1 MMEENK
7 KSNTNLIIIA
17 LAVLLLGALTY
28 TFYTSSEHKKLTD
41 EIEVEKLEI
50 EQNLDSMIVR
60 YEDAIAQKTS
70 MSAELTLE
78 RDRIIALR
86 DSIKDMKVVNYSMLR
101 RYKGEISK
109 LEESNKKLF
118 LLNESLTSSNRLLT
132 TNLDSAKVVITKQI
146 AKNDT
151 LTVQNLTLA
160 QKVKIGSEL
169 KIGVAKVLAMKERSS
184 GKLVETT
191 RANNT
196 DALRINLTII
206 KNDIAEK
213 GDRQVYIQIANAQGK
228 TMSPKGEFT
237 LSNNTQV
244 SYSDLSMVNYMNEA
258 IDLISLVEVNRDL
271 MKAGTYT
278 VNIYIE
284 NKFAGA
290 TKFVLK

>member
-1 MMEENK
+1 MEENK

-17 LAVLLLGALTY
+17 LAVLLLGALAY
-28 TFYTSSEHKKLTD
+28 TFYTNTEHKKLTD
-41 EIEVEKLEI
+41 QIEVEKLEI

-70 MSAELTLE
+70 MSAELTVE

-86 DSIKDMKVVNYSMLR
+86 DSIKDMKVINYSMLR

-118 LLNESLTSSNRLLT
+118 LLNESLKSSNELLT

-151 LTVQNLTLA
+151 LTVQNLSLA
-160 QKVKIGSEL
+160 QKVAIGSEL
-169 KIGVAKVLAMKERSS
+169 KISSAKVLAMKERSS

-196 DALRINLTII
+196 DALRINLTIV
-206 KNDIAEK
+206 KNEIAEK
-213 GDRQVYIQIANAQGK
+213 GDRQVYIQIVDAQGK
-228 TMSPKGEFT
+228 TMSPKGEFM
-237 LSNNTQV
+237 LYDNTQV
-244 SYSDLSMVNYMNEA
+244 SYSDLSIVNYLNEA
-258 IDLISLVEVNRDL
+258 IDLISLVEVNRDQ
-271 MKAGTYT
+271 MKAGVYT

-284 NKFAGA
+284 NKFVGA

>member
-7 KSNTNLIIIA
+7 NSNTKLIIIA
-17 LAVLLLGALTY
+17 LAVLLLGALAY
-28 TFYTSSEHKKLTD
+28 TFYNNTEHKKLTD
-41 EIEVEKLEI
+41 QIEVEKLEI

-70 MSAELTLE
+70 MSAELTVE

-86 DSIKDMKVVNYSMLR
+86 DSIKDMKVINYSMLR

-118 LLNESLTSSNRLLT
+118 MLNESLISSNQLLT

-169 KIGVAKVLAMKERSS
+169 KIGSAKVLAMKERSS

-213 GDRQVYIQIANAQGK
+213 GDRQVYIQIVDAQGK

-258 IDLISLVEVNRDL
+258 IDLISLIEVNRDL

>member
-17 LAVLLLGALTY
+17 LAVLLLGALAY
-28 TFYTSSEHKKLTD
+28 TFYTNTEHKKLTD
-41 EIEVEKLEI
+41 QIEVEKLEI

-70 MSAELTLE
+70 MSAELTIE

-86 DSIKDMKVVNYSMLR
+86 DSIKDMKVINYSMLR

-118 LLNESLTSSNRLLT
+118 LLNESLTSSNQLLT
-132 TNLDSAKVVITKQI
+132 TNLDSAKVVITRQI

-151 LTVQNLTLA
+151 LLVQNLTLA
-160 QKVKIGSEL
+160 KKVAIGSEL
-169 KIGVAKVLAMKERSS
+169 KISTAKVLAMKERNN

-196 DALRINLTII
+196 DALRINLTIV
-206 KNDIAEK
+206 KNEIAEP
-213 GDRQVYIQIANAQGK
+213 GDRQVYIQIADAQGK
-228 TMSPKGEFT
+228 TLSPKGEFM
-237 LSNNTQV
+237 LYDNTQI
-244 SYSDLSMVNYMNEA
+244 SYSDLSIVNYMNEA

-271 MKAGTYT
+271 MKAGVYT

-284 NKFAGA
+284 NKFVGA
-290 TKFVLK
+290 IKFVLK

>member
-7 KSNTNLIIIA
+7 KSNTKLIIIV
-17 LAVLLLGALTY
+17 LAVLLLGALAY

-41 EIEVEKLEI
+41 AIEVEKLEI

-60 YEDAIAQKTS
+60 YEDAIAEKTS
-70 MSAELTLE
+70 MSGELIIE

-86 DSIKDMKVVNYSMLR
+86 DSIKDLKVVNYSMLR
-101 RYKGEISK
+101 RYKGQISK

-118 LLNESLTSSNRLLT
+118 LLNESLTSSNQLLT
-132 TNLDSAKVVITKQI
+132 TNLDSAKVVITRQI

-151 LTVQNLTLA
+151 LTTQNLTLA
-160 QKVKIGSEL
+160 QKVAIGSEL
-169 KIGVAKVLAMKERSS
+169 KISTAKVIAMKERNN
-184 GKLVETT
+184 GKLIETS

-196 DALRINLTII
+196 DALRINLTIV
-206 KNDIAEK
+206 KNEIAEK
-213 GDRQVYIQIANAQGK
+213 GDRQVYIQIVDASGK
-228 TMSPKGEFT
+228 TMSSKGEFT
-237 LSNNTQV
+237 LSDNTQV

-271 MKAGTYT
+271 MKAGVYT
-278 VNIYIE
+278 VNIYIDD
-284 NKFAGA
+284 KFVGA